1 MESQIIEYK
10 ESWYDECLEWICGY
24 ANANGGTLYIGINNS
39 GEVIGIK
46 NPNKLLEDI
55 PNKIKSTLGIV
66 CDVNIR
72 NKGVLL
78 YLEIKTYKMNQVISY
93 KGKVHY
99 RSDSTKQILEG
110 TSLTSFMMRKMGLS
124 WDSLTIENLSLDDFD
139 NDSFRLFKEVAIK
152 NKRLLSSDLN
162 LSNKELMEKL
172 HLIKNGK
179 ITYAGMLLFYQKPE
193 EYVPGAIIKIE
204 YFNDKNE
211 LVYHDIIKGS
221 LIKQAE
227 ETIEIIYHKYLKGYV
242 SYKDELYRIENYQ
255 YPKEVVKEAVMNAI
269 IHKLYQS
276 SNPVQIKIF
285 SNKLIIFNECLFPEE
300 WTVEHLFKIHSSRAI
315 NRLIADAFYTMG
327 LVETWGQG
335 IEKIC
340 NGLKEAKLPPPLIT
354 PYKTNFIIEFK
365 SKFYD
370 KNDILNYENDTVNHK
385 NDTVNYKDDTVN
397 HKNDTLNHEDDTLNY
412 ENDTL
417 NCENDTLNYEN
428 DTLNYENDTLNCEN
442 DTLKISE
449 ENLLSIIKNNNAVTI
464 IELINIFGK
473 SRATIVRYINIL
485 RKKEL
490 IERLGSKKTGYWKI
504 K

>member
-1 MESQIIEYK
+1 M
-10 ESWYDECLEWICGY
+10 
-24 ANANGGTLYIGINNS
+24 
-39 GEVIGIK
+39 
-46 NPNKLLEDI
+46 
-55 PNKIKSTLGIV
+55 
-66 CDVNIR
+66 
-72 NKGVLL
+72 
-78 YLEIKTYKMNQVISY
+78 
-93 KGKVHY
+93 
-99 RSDSTKQILEG
+99 
-110 TSLTSFMMRKMGLS
+110 
-124 WDSLTIENLSLDDFD
+124 
-139 NDSFRLFKEVAIK
+139 
-152 NKRLLSSDLN
+152 N

-193 EYVPGAIIKIE
+193 EYVPGAIIKIG

-242 SYKDELYRIENYQ
+242 SYKDELYRVENYQ

-315 NRLIADAFYTMG
+315 NRLIADTFYTMG

-370 KNDILNYENDTVNHK
+370 QN
-385 NDTVNYKDDTVN
+385 
-397 HKNDTLNHEDDTLNY
+397 DTLNY

-417 NCENDTLNYEN
+417 NCENDTLNC
-428 DTLNYENDTLNCEN
+428 ENDTLNCEN
-442 DTLKISE
+442 DTVNRKNDTVKSE
-449 ENLLSIIKNNNAVTI
+449 NDTVNYKDDTVNRKNDTIKSENDTVNHKNDTLNH
-464 IELINIFGK
+464 
-473 SRATIVRYINIL
+473 
-485 RKKEL
+485 
-490 IERLGSKKTGYWKI
+490 
-504 K
+504 